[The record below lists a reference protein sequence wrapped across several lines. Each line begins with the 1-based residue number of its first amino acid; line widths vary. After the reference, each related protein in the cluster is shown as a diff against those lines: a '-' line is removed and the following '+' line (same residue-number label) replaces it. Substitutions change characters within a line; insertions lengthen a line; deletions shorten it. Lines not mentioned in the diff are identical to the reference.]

1 MAIVNLSAP
10 WVEHYY
16 ELCAFFRND
25 SEVAVV
31 FDPDKMIVK
40 LYVDDMR
47 KAEALEHVIAHKL
60 EFGNVT
66 LNVEVVPGNDAKKF
80 SEGST
85 QRDIID
91 DMEIWQIIGRNNPA
105 IDRIIKQIGIGGM
118 KYTFVMCDPVVVQ
131 YFNDN
136 TADLN
141 GLTSTLYENIARDIF
156 TGKAGVFFCTSPH
169 VGKTE
174 NRGSVDFLSVF

>member
-10 WVEHYY
+10 WFEHYH
-16 ELCAFFRND
+16 ELLAFFRHDN
-25 SEVAVV
+25 EVSVV
-31 FDPDKMIVK
+31 FDADKMIVK
-40 LYVDDMR
+40 LYVDDVR
-47 KAEALEHVIAHKL
+47 KAEALEHVIAHEL

-66 LNVEVVPGNDAKKF
+66 LNVEVVPGNDAKEF
-80 SEGST
+80 SKGST

-91 DMEIWQIIGRNNPA
+91 DMEIWQIIARNNPA

-136 TADLN
+136 TSDIN
-141 GLTSTLYENIARDIF
+141 GLTSTLYENIASDIF

-174 NRGSVDFLSVF
+174 NRGSFDVLIVF

>member
-10 WVEHYY
+10 WVEHYH
-16 ELCAFFRND
+16 ELLAFFRHDN
-25 SEVAVV
+25 EVSVV
-31 FDPDKMIVK
+31 FDADKMIVK
-40 LYVDDMR
+40 LYVDDVR
-47 KAEALEHVIAHKL
+47 KAEALEHVIAHEL

-66 LNVEVVPGNDAKKF
+66 LNVEVVPVNDAKEF
-80 SEGST
+80 SKGST

-91 DMEIWQIIGRNNPA
+91 DMEIWQIIARNNPA

-136 TADLN
+136 TSDIN

-169 VGKTE
+169 VGKKE
-174 NRGSVDFLSVF
+174 NRGSFDVLSVF